1 MAEKK
6 DAYFSQLKQ
15 IGSLTAVPIILLA
28 GPAVGYFTGGW
39 VDRQF
44 RFYPWCTVLLSV
56 LGFIASGREVM
67 RLLRQVLKE
76 DKEDK
81 T

>member
-6 DAYFSQLKQ
+6 DAYLSQLKQ
-15 IGSLTAVPIILLA
+15 IGALTTVPIILLA

-44 RFYPWCTVLLSV
+44 QFYPWCTVLLSV
-56 LGFIASGREVM
+56 LGFVASGREVM
-67 RLLRQVLKE
+67 RLLSQILKE
-76 DKEDK
+76 NKK
-81 T
+81 